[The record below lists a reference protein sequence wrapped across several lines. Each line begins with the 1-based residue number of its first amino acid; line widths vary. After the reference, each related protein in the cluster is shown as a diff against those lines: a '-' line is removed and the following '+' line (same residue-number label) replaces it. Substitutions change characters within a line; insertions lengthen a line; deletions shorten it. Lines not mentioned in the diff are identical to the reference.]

1 MIAAV
6 ISRGSFMSV
15 TVATP
20 ASETRVLSL
29 IGIGHFLSHFYI
41 LCLPPM
47 LPLLARE
54 FDVGYALLGGAIA
67 GYAWI
72 GGILQAQAGVAL
84 DRIGARQMLAAG
96 LTINAIAIG
105 LMGFAENFWQFA
117 TLAVIAGIGNAV
129 FHPVDYAIIAAKIK
143 EKRLGRA
150 YSLHTFA
157 GFFGGGMA
165 PIAIVTLASAFD
177 WRTAFIIVGIMGVVA
192 AMVINAQG
200 DALAGER
207 VERTVDG
214 APPRKSV
221 LLTAPVLL
229 YFLFLATY
237 GLATGGV
244 SSQGVVAMT
253 LMGLADEAA
262 AAQVLSAYQFSIAA
276 GILAGGVLAERYGRH
291 GLVAAVFLLAA
302 AALLVLPPVLSPN
315 GLLLFGIFVLSGFG
329 FGAVLPARDLMVR
342 AITPPGASGR
352 VFGFVFVGL
361 SIGSGLA
368 GVAFGALVDAGHPAL
383 VFPVAGGL
391 LVLAVLI
398 TTAAQIAAVK
408 A

>member
-1 MIAAV
+1 MTAITAQPV
-6 ISRGSFMSV
+6 
-15 TVATP
+15 
-20 ASETRVLSL
+20 SETRVLSL

-47 LPLLARE
+47 LPVFAEE
-54 FDVGYALLGGAIA
+54 FGVGYAMLGGAIA

-72 GGILQAQAGVAL
+72 GGVLQAPVGVLL

-96 LTINAIAIG
+96 LGLNALAIAAIG
-105 LMGFAENFWQFA
+105 LADNFWSFA
-117 TLAVIAGIGNAV
+117 VFAVLAGVGNAV
-129 FHPVDYAIIAAKIK
+129 FHPVDYAIIAAKIG

-150 YSLHTFA
+150 YSLHTFS
-157 GFFGGGMA
+157 GFFGGGVA
-165 PIAIVTLASAFD
+165 PVAMVGLAAAFD
-177 WRTAFIIVGIMGVVA
+177 WRMAFIIVGLAGVA
-192 AMVINAQG
+192 AAVVILMQG

-207 VERTVDG
+207 VEPKAKAAG
-214 APPRKSV
+214 EKSKSV

-244 SSQGVVAMT
+244 GSQGVVAMVH
-253 LMGLADEAA
+253 MGLTDAA
-262 AAQVLSAYQFSIAA
+262 GAAQVLSAYQFAIAA
-276 GILAGGVLAERYGRH
+276 GILAGGVLAERFGKH
-291 GLVAAVFLLAA
+291 GLVAAVCRIAA
-302 AALLVLPPVLSPN
+302 AALLMLPPLLSPV
-315 GLLLFGIFVLSGFG
+315 GLLLFAIFIGSGFG
-329 FGAVLPARDLMVR
+329 FGVVLPARDLMVR

-368 GVAFGALVDAGHPAL
+368 GVVFGSLVDAGGEAL

-391 LVLAVLI
+391 LVLAVII
-398 TTAAQIAAVK
+398 TTLAQIAAAPK
-408 A
+408 DKRQG

>member
-1 MIAAV
+1 
-6 ISRGSFMSV
+6 MSV
-15 TVATP
+15 AVATP
-20 ASETRVLSL
+20 VSETRVLSL

-54 FDVGYALLGGAIA
+54 FNVGYALLGGAIA

-72 GGILQAQAGVAL
+72 GGILQAQIGAAL
-84 DRIGARQMLAAG
+84 DWIGARQMLAAG
-96 LTINAIAIG
+96 LAIKAFAIAMI
-105 LMGFAENFWQFA
+105 GFADTFWQFA
-117 TLAVIAGIGNAV
+117 ALAVIAGVGNSV
-129 FHPVDYAIIAAKIK
+129 FHPVDYAIIAAKVV

-157 GFFGGGMA
+157 GFVGGGMA
-165 PIAIVTLASAFD
+165 PITMVALAAALD
-177 WRTAFIIVGIMGVVA
+177 WRAAFMIVGAFGIVA
-192 AMVINAQG
+192 ALVIGAQG

-207 VERTVDG
+207 VEKPVNGETSSR
-214 APPRKSV
+214 SV

-237 GLATGGV
+237 GLASGGV
-244 SSQGVVAMT
+244 GSQGVVAMT
-253 LMGLADEAA
+253 LMGLADETT
-262 AAQVLSAYQFSIAA
+262 AAQVLSAYQFAIAA

-291 GLVAAVFLLAA
+291 GLVAAVFLLTAA
-302 AALLVLPPVLSPN
+302 GLLVLPPILSPT
-315 GLLLFGIFVLSGFG
+315 GLLLFGIFILSGFG

-368 GVAFGALVDAGHPAL
+368 GVVFGALVDAGYHAW
-383 VFPVAGGL
+383 VFPIAGGL
-391 LVLAVLI
+391 LVLAVII
-398 TTAAQIAAVK
+398 TTFAQIAAAK
-408 A
+408 T

>member
-1 MIAAV
+1 MTAI
-6 ISRGSFMSV
+6 
-15 TVATP
+15 TVQP

-47 LPLLARE
+47 LPVFAEE
-54 FDVGYALLGGAIA
+54 FGVGYAMLGGAIA

-72 GGILQAQAGVAL
+72 GGVLQAPVGVLL

-96 LTINAIAIG
+96 LGLNALAIAAIG
-105 LMGFAENFWQFA
+105 LADNFWSFA
-117 TLAVIAGIGNAV
+117 VFAVLAGVGNAV
-129 FHPVDYAIIAAKIK
+129 FHPVDYAIIAAKIG

-150 YSLHTFA
+150 YSLHTFS
-157 GFFGGGMA
+157 GFFGGGVA
-165 PIAIVTLASAFD
+165 PVAMVGLAAAFD
-177 WRTAFIIVGIMGVVA
+177 WRMAFVIVGLAGMAAAVVIL
-192 AMVINAQG
+192 MQG

-207 VERTVDG
+207 VEPKAKAAG
-214 APPRKSV
+214 EKSKSV

-244 SSQGVVAMT
+244 GSQGVVAMVQ
-253 LMGLADEAA
+253 MGLTDAA
-262 AAQVLSAYQFSIAA
+262 GAAQVVSAYQFAIAA
-276 GILAGGVLAERYGRH
+276 GILAGGVLAERFGKH
-291 GLVAAVFLLAA
+291 GLVAAVCLIAA
-302 AALLVLPPVLSPN
+302 AALLMLPPLLSPV
-315 GLLLFGIFVLSGFG
+315 GLLLFAIFIGSGFG
-329 FGAVLPARDLMVR
+329 FGVVLPARDLMVR
-342 AITPPGASGR
+342 AITPPGASGL

-368 GVAFGALVDAGHPAL
+368 GVVFGSLVDAGGEAL

-391 LVLAVLI
+391 LVLAVII
-398 TTAAQIAAVK
+398 TTLAQIAAAPK
-408 A
+408 DKGQG